1 MWPFRTSKP
10 DESLVNRLQ
19 ALEAR
24 VGELERERTAMAVE
38 WDDWFVKF
46 RGLYAKLRKAA
57 KSEEETA
64 EEGPTMPQDR
74 RSPGRQGEAPMS
86 PAAARLLAGGA
97 ANGVLSR

>member
-1 MWPFRTSKP
+1 MVK
-10 DESLVNRLQ
+10 RLQ

-24 VGELERERTAMAVE
+24 VGELERERKAMAVE

-57 KSEEETA
+57 KSEEEPV
-64 EEGPTMPQDR
+64 EEASTMPQDR
-74 RSPGRQGEAPMS
+74 RSPGRQGEPPMS

-97 ANGVLSR
+97 ANGLLPR